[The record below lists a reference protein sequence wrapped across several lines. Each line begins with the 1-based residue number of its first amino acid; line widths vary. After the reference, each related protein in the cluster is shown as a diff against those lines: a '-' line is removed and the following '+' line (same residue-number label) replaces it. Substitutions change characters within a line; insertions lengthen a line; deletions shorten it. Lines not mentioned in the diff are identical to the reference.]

1 MLSVQGKANWRYND
15 YVSNERL
22 TITEERMHVIESIGS
37 IHRHP
42 FAYHF
47 DAVLENDNP
56 RDHFGDDEEILE
68 SIYNG
73 DLEWFAVRGTVELN
87 GTVLGQSHLSCCCY
101 ADSKEFLEDG
111 AALGMSEEL
120 EIRALSK
127 LEEFHKI
134 YEQISLLDQAVHADD
149 EVPVV

>member
-1 MLSVQGKANWRYND
+1 
-15 YVSNERL
+15 
-22 TITEERMHVIESIGS
+22 MHVIESIGS

-42 FAYHF
+42 FTYCFAAILEDADPREHF
-47 DAVLENDNP
+47 DN
-56 RDHFGDDEEILE
+56 DEEILD

-87 GTVLGQSHLSCCCY
+87 GTVIGQEYLGCCCY
-101 ADSKEFLEDG
+101 ANSKEFLENGD
-111 AALGMSEEL
+111 AEDMIYDL